1 MTSAIERQP
10 GSTVCATAQVALRA
24 PVPYAQLCHQLAA
37 ALGVT
42 AGTLLRRAV
51 EHYAQSVAAA
61 EIGSELP
68 DQLIAEGRGIRNL
81 PRAKERSGAPVLTL
95 DS

>member
-1 MTSAIERQP
+1 M
-10 GSTVCATAQVALRA
+10 
-24 PVPYAQLCHQLAA
+24 
-37 ALGVT
+37 
-42 AGTLLRRAV
+42 